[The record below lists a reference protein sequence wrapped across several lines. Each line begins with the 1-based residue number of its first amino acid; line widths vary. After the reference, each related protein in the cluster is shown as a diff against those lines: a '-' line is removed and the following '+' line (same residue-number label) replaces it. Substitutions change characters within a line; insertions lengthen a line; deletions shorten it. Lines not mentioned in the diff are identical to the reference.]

1 MSQQIID
8 VGAAANDG
16 TGESLRNAFT
26 AVNSNFTEIYTAGPV
41 GSNIAIS
48 GNVITN
54 TALNGN
60 IVLKPNGIGAI
71 QANAAVLPSI
81 DNVYDLGSAALR
93 FDTVYA
99 GYYYGNGAFLTGIS
113 GGSGNGQAIV
123 NGTSNVAISTA
134 NGNVTIGI
142 NGAGNVVVISQSQMF
157 VNGAIATPRTLSA
170 NVVIGANV
178 SAMMISPL
186 TIPSGLSITV
196 PTSSTFQVLP

>member
-1 MSQQIID
+1 MTQQIID

-16 TGESLRNAFT
+16 TGEPLRSAFE

-41 GSNIAIS
+41 GSNVQIANNTITTT
-48 GNVITN
+48 VTN
-54 TALNGN
+54 TN
-60 IVLKPNGIGAI
+60 IVLKPNGIGVI

-81 DNVYDLGSAALR
+81 DNVYDIGSPSLR

-99 GYYYGNGAFLTGIS
+99 GYFVGNGALLTGIS

-142 NGAGNVVVISQSQMF
+142 NSTGNVVTVSQTSLF
-157 VNGAIATPRTLSA
+157 VNGVIATPRTLSA
-170 NVVIGANV
+170 NIAVQANV
-178 SAMMISPL
+178 SAMMVSPL
-186 TIPSGLSITV
+186 TIPNGLSISV
-196 PTSSTFQVLP
+196 PSSSTFNVVP

>member
-123 NGTSNVAISTA
+123 NGTSNVAITTA

-142 NGAGNVVVISQSQMF
+142 NGTGNVVVISQSQMF

>member
-60 IVLKPNGIGAI
+60 IVLKPNGIGVI

-123 NGTSNVAISTA
+123 NGTSNVAITTA

-142 NGAGNVVVISQSQMF
+142 NGTGNVVVISQSQML

-170 NVVIGANV
+170 NVVISANV

-196 PTSSTFQVLP
+196 PGTSTFQIIP

>member
-186 TIPSGLSITV
+186 TIPNGLSITV

>member
-186 TIPSGLSITV
+186 TIPNGLSITV
-196 PTSSTFQVLP
+196 PTSATFQVLP

>member
-60 IVLKPNGIGAI
+60 IVLKPNGIGVI

-123 NGTSNVAISTA
+123 NGTSNVAITTA
-134 NGNVTIGI
+134 NDNVTIGI
-142 NGAGNVVVISQSQMF
+142 NGTGNVVVISQSQML

-196 PTSSTFQVLP
+196 PGTSTFQVIP

>member
-142 NGAGNVVVISQSQMF
+142 NGTGNVVVISQSQMF

-186 TIPSGLSITV
+186 TIPNGLSITV
-196 PTSSTFQVLP
+196 PTSATFQVLP

>member
-1 MSQQIID
+1 MTQQIID

-16 TGESLRNAFT
+16 TGEPLRSAFE

-41 GSNIAIS
+41 GSNVRIANNTITTTT
-48 GNVITN
+48 TN
-54 TALNGN
+54 TN
-60 IVLKPNGIGAI
+60 IVLKPNGIGVI

-81 DNVYDLGSAALR
+81 DNVYDIGSPSLR
-93 FDTVYA
+93 FDTIYA
-99 GYYYGNGAFLTGIS
+99 GFFVGNGALLTGIS

-142 NGAGNVVVISQSQMF
+142 NGRGNVVTVSQTSLF
-157 VNGAIATPRTLSA
+157 VNGVIATPRTLSA
-170 NVVIGANV
+170 NIVVQANV
-178 SAMMISPL
+178 SAMMVSPL

-196 PTSSTFQVLP
+196 PSSSTFNVVP

>member
-123 NGTSNVAISTA
+123 NGTSNVAITTA

-186 TIPSGLSITV
+186 TIPNGLSITV

>member
-60 IVLKPNGIGAI
+60 IVLKPNGIGVI

-142 NGAGNVVVISQSQMF
+142 NGTGNVVVISQSQMF

-186 TIPSGLSITV
+186 TIPNGLSITV

>member
-60 IVLKPNGIGAI
+60 IVLKPNGIGVI

-123 NGTSNVAISTA
+123 NGTSNVAITTT

-142 NGAGNVVVISQSQMF
+142 NGTGNVVVISQSQMF
-157 VNGAIATPRTLSA
+157 VNGAVATPRTLSA

-186 TIPSGLSITV
+186 TIPNGLSITV
-196 PTSSTFQVLP
+196 PTSSTFQVLS

>member
-8 VGAAANDG
+8 VGAAGNDG

-60 IVLKPNGIGAI
+60 IVLKPNGIGVI

-123 NGTSNVAISTA
+123 NGTSNVAITTA

-142 NGAGNVVVISQSQMF
+142 NGTGNVVVISQSQML

-186 TIPSGLSITV
+186 TIPGGLSITV
-196 PTSSTFQVLP
+196 PGTSTFQVIP

>member
-123 NGTSNVAISTA
+123 NGTSNVAITTA

-142 NGAGNVVVISQSQMF
+142 NGTGNVVVISQSQMF
-157 VNGAIATPRTLSA
+157 VNGAVATPRTLSA

-196 PTSSTFQVLP
+196 PTLATFQVLP

>member
-123 NGTSNVAISTA
+123 NGTSNVAITTA

-142 NGAGNVVVISQSQMF
+142 NGTGNVVVISQSQMF

-196 PTSSTFQVLP
+196 PTSATFQVIP

>member
-123 NGTSNVAISTA
+123 NGTSNVAITTA

-142 NGAGNVVVISQSQMF
+142 NGTGNVVVISQSQMF

-186 TIPSGLSITV
+186 TIPNGLSITV

>member
-157 VNGAIATPRTLSA
+157 VNGVIATPRTLSA

-186 TIPSGLSITV
+186 TIPNGLSITV
-196 PTSSTFQVLP
+196 PTSATFQVLP

>member
-26 AVNSNFTEIYTAGPV
+26 SVNSNFTEIYTAGPV

-60 IVLKPNGIGAI
+60 IVLKPNGIGVI

-123 NGTSNVAISTA
+123 NGTSNVAITTA

-142 NGAGNVVVISQSQMF
+142 NGTGNVVVISQSQML

-196 PTSSTFQVLP
+196 PGTSTFQVIP

>member
-60 IVLKPNGIGAI
+60 IVLKPNGIGVI

-123 NGTSNVAISTA
+123 NGTSNVAITTA

-142 NGAGNVVVISQSQMF
+142 NGTGNVVVISQSQMF
-157 VNGAIATPRTLSA
+157 VNGAVATPRTLSA

-196 PTSSTFQVLP
+196 PTLATFQVLP

>member
-60 IVLKPNGIGAI
+60 IVLKPNGIGVI

-123 NGTSNVAISTA
+123 NGTSNVAITTA

-142 NGAGNVVVISQSQMF
+142 NGTGNVVVISQSQMF